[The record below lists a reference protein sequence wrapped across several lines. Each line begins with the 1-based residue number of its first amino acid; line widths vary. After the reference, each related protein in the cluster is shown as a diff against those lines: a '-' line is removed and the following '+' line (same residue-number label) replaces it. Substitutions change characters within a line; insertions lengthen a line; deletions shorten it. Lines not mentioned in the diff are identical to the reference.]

1 LLAVSALTSKKLGQK
16 RLQAGDEVITVAGGF
31 PTTVGPLIQNGLVPV
46 FIDLEPLE
54 AGTYNADVEML
65 EEAVSDRTR
74 GVILAHTLGNP
85 FQVDVVTKFAKD
97 RGLWFVE
104 DNCDALGS
112 RFAGRLTGSFGH
124 LATSSFYPAHHIT
137 MGEGGCVL
145 TDRGRLKTLVESF
158 RDWGRDCWC
167 EPGDADTCGKRFNW
181 KLGKLPRGYDHKYIF
196 SHVGYNMKV
205 TDMQAAAGVSQ
216 LKKLDRF
223 VAARRA
229 NFDHLSK
236 ALADLEDLFV
246 LPQATERSEPSW
258 FGFPLSVRTDAGFD
272 RRELVTFL
280 DTRNIDTRMLFAGNL
295 ARQPAY
301 QDRVFRSI
309 GDLVQT
315 DRVMES
321 TFWIGV
327 YPGLSEAMI
336 DYVSESIH
344 TFSRGKK

>member
-1 LLAVSALTSKKLGQK
+1 
-16 RLQAGDEVITVAGGF
+16 
-31 PTTVGPLIQNGLVPV
+31 
-46 FIDLEPLE
+46 
-54 AGTYNADVEML
+54 
-65 EEAVSDRTR
+65 
-74 GVILAHTLGNP
+74 
-85 FQVDVVTKFAKD
+85 
-97 RGLWFVE
+97 
-104 DNCDALGS
+104 LGS
-112 RFAGRLTGSFGH
+112 RFAGHLTGSFGH

-145 TDRGRLKTLVESF
+145 TDRGKLRTLVESF

-167 EPGDADTCGKRFNW
+167 EPGDADTCGKRFDW

-223 VAARRA
+223 VRIRRS
-229 NFDHLSK
+229 NFDHLTK
-236 ALADLEDLFV
+236 ALSDLETYFV
-246 LPQATERSEPSW
+246 LPRATEKSEPSW
-258 FGFPLSVRTDAGFD
+258 FGFPMSVRPDAGFD
-272 RRELVTFL
+272 RRDLISFL
-280 DTRNIDTRMLFAGNL
+280 DARNIDTRMLFAGNL

-301 QDRVFRSI
+301 QDRSFRSV
-309 GDLVQT
+309 GDLSQT

-336 DYVSESIH
+336 DYVADSIH
-344 TFSRGKK
+344 SFCRGEK